1 MPLVKPFCA
10 LKPAKHLQASVVT
23 RPLENYSTGE
33 IKQIAAENPNSF
45 LHLINPELDN
55 PYLRGTK
62 QELIYKKISE
72 NLESFIEH
80 GVIVKQEEPAMYVY
94 RVIHDGLIQTGIW
107 TLTHIEDYLNG
118 GIKKHESTVAQR
130 ERSLAEYLQQTG
142 IDANPVLITYHWN
155 AVIEKLISKYLE
167 LSPELDFVLADES
180 RHQIWAI
187 TNEKDLASMI
197 AAFAAIPYVYIAD
210 GHHRIA
216 SMAKMGQHKQ
226 ALNADK
232 HTGRE
237 AYNYFTT
244 VYMNTEE
251 VKVLEFNR
259 LVRDLGG
266 LTANE
271 FIKQLHKSFTMEKS
285 LTGAIKPLE
294 LHTIGMYL
302 DREWYRLVPKK
313 GIYDEH
319 DPVAVLDVSILQHF
333 ILDPVL
339 KIQDP
344 RADVRIAFE
353 GGRTSIADLQD
364 KVDSGRYAL
373 AFTLFPV
380 SVDQVIAVADAKGVM
395 PPKSTWVEPKFLTGL
410 LTSYFN

>member
-23 RPLENYSTGE
+23 RPLENYSAGD
-33 IKQIAAENPNSF
+33 IKRIAAENLESF

-62 QELIYKKISE
+62 QELIYKKISD
-72 NLESFIEH
+72 NLDSFIEH
-80 GVIVKQEEPAMYVY
+80 SILVKQDKPAVYVY
-94 RVIHDGLIQTGIW
+94 RVIHDGLTQTGIW

-118 GIKKHESTVAQR
+118 GIKKHESTVAKR
-130 ERSLAEYLQQTG
+130 EQSLAEYLQQTG
-142 IDANPVLITYHWN
+142 IDANPVLITYHREEK
-155 AVIEKLISKYLE
+155 IEKLISKYLTFT
-167 LSPELDFVLADES
+167 PELDFVLVDES
-180 RHQIWAI
+180 RHQVWAI
-187 TNEKDLASMI
+187 TDEKDLASMI
-197 AAFAAIPYVYIAD
+197 SAFAEVQFVYIAD

-226 ALNADK
+226 VLNADK
-232 HTGRE
+232 HTGTE
-237 AYNYFTT
+237 AYNYFTS
-244 VYMNTEE
+244 VYMNTTE

-259 LVRDLGG
+259 LVRDLGN

-271 FIKQLHKSFTMEKS
+271 FVGLVEKSFLVEKS
-285 LTGAIKPLE
+285 SVVVKPGE
-294 LHTIGMYL
+294 LHTFGMYL
-302 DREWYRLVPKK
+302 DGQWYRLIARR
-313 GIYDEH
+313 GTYDEGN
-319 DPVAVLDVSILQHF
+319 PVAVLDVSILQNF

-339 KIQDP
+339 KIHDP
-344 RADVRIAFE
+344 RADIRITFE
-353 GGRTSIADLQD
+353 GGRTSIGDLQC
-364 KVDSGRYAL
+364 KVDSGIYAV

-380 SVDQVIAVADAKGVM
+380 SVEQVIAVADAKGVM